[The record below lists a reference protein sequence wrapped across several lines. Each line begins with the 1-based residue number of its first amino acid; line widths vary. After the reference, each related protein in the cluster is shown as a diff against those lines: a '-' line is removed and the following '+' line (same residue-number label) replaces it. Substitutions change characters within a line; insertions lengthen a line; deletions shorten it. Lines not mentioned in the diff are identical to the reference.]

1 MYAKILVPLDG
12 SPFSERA
19 LEHASEL
26 ARGTG
31 AEIIILEAVQD
42 SLAAVPEARY
52 RVPVSQ
58 VYGSAIRGRNY
69 LEEVARR
76 IRLDG
81 EKVRWKVREGD
92 PREAIVSFAR
102 RENVDLIVMSTH
114 GHEGLT
120 RRLLGCLAEK
130 VAWQSGCPVMLVKRG
145 AQAPREMAKAA

>member
-1 MYAKILVPLDG
+1 MYSKILVPLDG
-12 SPFSERA
+12 SPYSEKA

-58 VYGSAIRGRNY
+58 VYSSAIRGRKY
-69 LEEVARR
+69 LEGLARR
-76 IRLDG
+76 IREDG
-81 EKVRWKVREGD
+81 ESVRWNVREGD
-92 PREAIVSFAR
+92 PKDTILSFAQ

-130 VAWQSGCPVMLVKRG
+130 IALKTRCPVLLVKRG
-145 AQAPREMAKAA
+145 TWTSQEMAKAA

>member
-1 MYAKILVPLDG
+1 MYSKILVPLDG
-12 SPFSERA
+12 SPYSERA

-42 SLAAVPEARY
+42 SLAAVAEARY

-58 VYGSAIRGRNY
+58 VYGSAIRGRRY
-69 LEEVARR
+69 LEGVARR
-76 IRLDG
+76 IRQDG
-81 EKVRWKVREGD
+81 ERVRWNVQEGD
-92 PREAIVSFAR
+92 PKDAILSVAR
-102 RENVDLIVMSTH
+102 RENVDLVVMSTH

-130 VAWQSGCPVMLVKRG
+130 VVLKIHCPVLLVKRG
-145 AQAPREMAKAA
+145 VWGPQEIAKAA